1 LPRKANPED
10 QKQFIEYY
18 NKLKDGLGEKDIIL
32 FMDSVHPSQNTKLS
46 SGWIKKGV
54 DKPIPTTASRT
65 RINLVGAIN
74 LQNFLHPIFGKFDTV
89 NKESIVDF
97 LKLIRKHNN

>member
-1 LPRKANPED
+1 LSK
-10 QKQFIEYY
+10 
-18 NKLKDGLGEKDIIL
+18 KDIIL
-32 FMDSVHPSQNTKLS
+32 FIDSVHPSQNTKLAY
-46 SGWIKKGV
+46 GWIKRGI
-54 DKPIPTTASRT
+54 DKAVLTTASRT

-74 LQNFLHPIFGKFDTV
+74 LQNLSQPIFNQYDTV